1 MLDFWGV
8 PSWKRS
14 HGTHN
19 GKFGKSSTQKCW
31 LKKGDMLVSWR
42 VLFLFKK
49 HLWFGLLLQNQM
61 PWRKLL
67 RKYGFWKFV
76 KFLCCFLVCTMFLHS
91 LLFFGGGLGGGFMV
105 WNTQVVFF
113 FRHLIRA
120 PQPITHAGS
129 ARGFVHRNAAIELAL
144 LTKQALPD
152 FRGYGQFS
160 CRSFSGKNRFGLCY
174 S

>member
-61 PWRKLL
+61 PSRKLL
-67 RKYGFWKFV
+67 RKCGFWKFV
-76 KFLCCFLVCTMFLHS
+76 KLLCCFLVFTMFLHIHCS
-91 LLFFGGGLGGGFMV
+91 FLEV
-105 WNTQVVFF
+105 WWVGVLWFEILKSCF
-113 FRHLIRA
+113 VFRHLIRA
-120 PQPITHAGS
+120 TQAINHAGS

-152 FRGYGQFS
+152 FRGFGQFL
-160 CRSFSGKNRFGLCY
+160 CQFSGKFEGLCY